1 MDSSNE
7 LKPDAII
14 YVADA
19 NNVTGEIYI
28 FISQLLELDIP
39 TILLLNMNDLLINE
53 NKFDYVKLKEELN
66 ILNVIPFSA
75 VTKVGLDELKGNLRE
90 LFSLLILFFFVR

>member
-1 MDSSNE
+1 MDSSAGA
-7 LKPDAII
+7 KTDAII

-19 NNVTGEIYI
+19 NNVRRNLY
-28 FISQLLELDIP
+28 FCSQLLELDIP

-66 ILNVIPFSA
+66 I
-75 VTKVGLDELKGNLRE
+75 
-90 LFSLLILFFFVR
+90 